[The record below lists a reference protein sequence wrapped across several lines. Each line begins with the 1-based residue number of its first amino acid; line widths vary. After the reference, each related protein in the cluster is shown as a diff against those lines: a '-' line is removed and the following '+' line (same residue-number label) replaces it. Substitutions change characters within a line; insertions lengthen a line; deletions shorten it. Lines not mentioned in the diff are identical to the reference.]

1 MKKLFFVIVAMGSL
15 AATAQV
21 KKPAT
26 TATKPA
32 SKPAVAST
40 TSVLKTRVDSVSY
53 AIGILDGSFFKNQG
67 ITKVNSSLLGKGFS
81 DAIGGKTLLTP
92 EQCNDIVRVEMEAM
106 KASKV
111 KPIIAEGEKFLAANK
126 LKPGVKVT
134 PSGLQY
140 EVITMGTGPKP
151 VDTSRVKVHYDGT
164 LLNGQKFDSSRDRGQ
179 PLVFSLQEVVKG
191 WTEGLQLMPVG
202 SRFKLYLPYQLG
214 WGLQG
219 SPPTIPGGAAVI
231 FDVELI
237 EIVNTPQ

>member
-1 MKKLFFVIVAMGSL
+1 MGSL

-26 TATKPA
+26 KPA
-32 SKPAVAST
+32 AKPATAST
-40 TSVLKTRVDSVSY
+40 APTLKTRVDSVSY

-67 ITKVNSSLLGKGFS
+67 ITKINSSLLGKGFS
-81 DAIGGKTLLTP
+81 DAIGGKPLLTP

-106 KASKV
+106 KQAKV
-111 KPIIAEGEKFLAANK
+111 KPTIEEGEKFLAANK
-126 LKPGVKVT
+126 QKTGVKVT

-151 VDTSRVKVHYDGT
+151 TDTSRVKVHYDGT
-164 LLNGQKFDSSRDRGQ
+164 LLNGQKFDSSRDRGE

-202 SRFKLYLPYQLG
+202 SRFKLYIPYQLG

-237 EIVNTPQ
+237 DIVNTPQ